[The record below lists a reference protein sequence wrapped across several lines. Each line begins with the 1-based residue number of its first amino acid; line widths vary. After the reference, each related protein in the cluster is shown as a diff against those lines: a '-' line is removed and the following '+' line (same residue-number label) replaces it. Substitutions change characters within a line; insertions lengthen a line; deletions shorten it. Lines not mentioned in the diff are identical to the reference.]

1 MTFEEKVAMAN
12 TMRSRSRV
20 GPVSPEEL
28 AVLPGTEKELWIEV
42 ADGRKVHLFEERPDA
57 LPENAALLL
66 NFHGGGFIK
75 GRTDRDRRYCC
86 TLMEQLNC
94 LVWDVDYCL
103 APEQAFPAAVEETY
117 GIIAYASEH
126 APELGIDPQK
136 ILLAGH
142 SAGGNLV
149 AAALIKDAEIHR
161 LHPCCALL
169 EYFPV
174 DNTVDPIDRLSPE
187 LRADPFW
194 VKRAQT
200 EKLYTDF
207 YVGDADPADPLCS
220 PLKADETALAA
231 FPDCLILS
239 AGEDS
244 LRNDTEAFALRLI
257 KAGIVRDSTAH
268 PGSNARV
275 HDQPHPRLGARTGS
289 TLQIFPTAFIIL
301 IT

>member
-1 MTFEEKVAMAN
+1 MTYEEKIALAN
-12 TMRSRSRV
+12 TVRSRDRF
-20 GPVSPEEL
+20 GPVSAEEL
-28 AVLPGTEKELWIEV
+28 AALPGTETEQHIRIEN
-42 ADGRKVHLFEERPDA
+42 GRIVHLYEELPDH
-57 LPENAALLL
+57 LPEKAPLLI

-75 GRTDRDRRYCC
+75 GRTDRDRRYSC
-86 TLMEQLNC
+86 TLMGALNC

-103 APEQAFPAAVEETY
+103 APEEPFPAAVEETY
-117 GIIAYASEH
+117 GIIAYAFDH
-126 APELGIDPQK
+126 AAELGIDPEK

-149 AAALIKDAEIHR
+149 AAALLKNAEEHR
-161 LHPCCALL
+161 FSPCCALM

-174 DNTVDPIDRLSPE
+174 DNTVDPADRLSPQ

-207 YVGDADPADPLCS
+207 YVGEADPADPLCS
-220 PLKADETALAA
+220 PLKAADTSLAA

-244 LRNDTEAFALRLI
+244 LREDTEAFALRLI
-257 KAGIVRDSTAH
+257 RAGVRVTAQRIPEAMH
-268 PGSNARV
+268 GFTTNRTPGWERALEEHIRFFRQ
-275 HDQPHPRLGARTGS
+275 HLLEGTK
-289 TLQIFPTAFIIL
+289 
-301 IT
+301 

>member
-1 MTFEEKVAMAN
+1 MQN
-12 TMRSRSRV
+12 
-20 GPVSPEEL
+20 
-28 AVLPGTEKELWIEV
+28 
-42 ADGRKVHLFEERPDA
+42 
-57 LPENAALLL
+57 
-66 NFHGGGFIK
+66 
-75 GRTDRDRRYCC
+75 DRRRIR
-86 TLMEQLNC
+86 LLSEGRMAHARRREQ
-94 LVWDVDYCL
+94 DV
-103 APEQAFPAAVEETY
+103 
-117 GIIAYASEH
+117 
-126 APELGIDPQK
+126 
-136 ILLAGH
+136 ILLQ
-142 SAGGNLV
+142 
-149 AAALIKDAEIHR
+149 KDILCSTAVF

-231 FPDCLILS
+231 FPDFLILS

-257 KAGIVRDSTAH
+257 KAGICVTAQRIPEAMH
-268 PGSNARV
+268 GFTTNRTPGWERALEAHCKFFRQ
-275 HDQPHPRLGARTGS
+275 HL
-289 TLQIFPTAFIIL
+289 
-301 IT
+301 